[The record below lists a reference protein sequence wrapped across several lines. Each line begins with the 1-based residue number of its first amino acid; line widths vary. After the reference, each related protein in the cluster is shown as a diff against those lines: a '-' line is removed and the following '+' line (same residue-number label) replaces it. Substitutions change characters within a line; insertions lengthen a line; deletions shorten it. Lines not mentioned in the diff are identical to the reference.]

1 MQIFGKTEIG
11 KVRTDNQDRYLFG
24 TLNDGAIFSI
34 VCDGMGGVSGGSV
47 ASDIA
52 IKAIVEDINNKFNI
66 KMTNNEIKQLCFDA
80 INIANSIVYEISS
93 KEKALSGMGT
103 TVVLTIIIENI
114 AHIVHIGDSRAYLI
128 KNNEVKQLTRDH
140 SFVQEM
146 VDLGKLTKQD
156 AKTHPKKNIITRALG
171 VSKHIEAEYTNIEFE
186 ENDVLLIC
194 TDGLIN
200 HINEDEF
207 INLIV
212 VNDLQRTCDKLVE
225 LALDR
230 GGNDNITLVLLSK

>member
-1 MQIFGKTEIG
+1 MNIFGKTEVG
-11 KVRTDNQDRYLFG
+11 KVRKDNQDRYLFG
-24 TLNDGAIFSI
+24 TLNDGAIYSI

-52 IKAIVEDINNKFNI
+52 IKSIVEEINTKFNNN
-66 KMTNNEIKQLCFDA
+66 MTNNEIKNLCFSA
-80 INIANSIVYEISS
+80 MNIANSIIYEISS
-93 KEKALSGMGT
+93 KEKALTGMGT
-103 TVVLTIIIENI
+103 TVVLVILVENT
-114 AHIVHIGDSRAYLI
+114 AHIFHIGDSRAYLI
-128 KNNEVKQLTRDH
+128 KNNEVKQMTKDH

-146 VDLGKLTKQD
+146 VDLGKLSKQD

-171 VSKHIEAEYTNIEFE
+171 VSKNIEAEYTNIELE
-186 ENDVLLIC
+186 DTDVLMLC

-207 INLIV
+207 I
-212 VNDLQRTCDKLVE
+212 DLLVENELQITCDKLVK

-230 GGNDNITLVLLSK
+230 GGKDNITLVLLSK

>member
-24 TLNDGAIFSI
+24 TLNDGAMYSI

-52 IKAIVEDINNKFNI
+52 IKSIVEEITNKFNI
-66 KMTNNEIKQLCFDA
+66 KMNNNEIKNLCFEA
-80 INIANSIVYEISS
+80 INVANSIIYEISS

-103 TVVLTIIIENI
+103 TVVMAIIIENT
-114 AHIVHIGDSRAYLI
+114 AHIFHIGDSRAYLI
-128 KNNEVKQLTRDH
+128 KSNEVKQLTKDH
-140 SFVQEM
+140 SLVQEM
-146 VDLGKLTKQD
+146 VDIGQLTKQD

-171 VSKHIEAEYTNIEFE
+171 ISKNIEAEYTNIEL
-186 ENDVLLIC
+186 DDTDILLLC

-207 INLIV
+207 INLV
-212 VNDLQRTCDKLVE
+212 VEKELKKSCEKLVE

-230 GGNDNITLVLLSK
+230 GGKDNITVIILSK